1 MAPLFEEIETVLN
14 VTPVTDDIM
23 GRNGAILRR
32 GAEALGVRHGPIRR
46 PVRLRMPSGRQAGH
60 AADDAPPEPFRPG
73 PASTP
78 AAGLSTSCT
87 RTDESPVWRR

>member
-60 AADDAPPEPFRPG
+60 AADDAPPSRSGRGPPLRPLPG
-73 PASTP
+73 
-78 AAGLSTSCT
+78 
-87 RTDESPVWRR
+87 